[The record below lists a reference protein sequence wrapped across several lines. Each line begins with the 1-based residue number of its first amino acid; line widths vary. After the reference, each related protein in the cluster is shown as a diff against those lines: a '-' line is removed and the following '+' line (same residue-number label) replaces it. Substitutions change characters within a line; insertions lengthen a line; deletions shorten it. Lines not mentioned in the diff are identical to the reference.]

1 MLIPEICEEIRVFGT
16 HTTLILAGYGPVVQ
30 KIEVLDVLLHGQS
43 DVINGLVASRGNA
56 PIDQLAFTYWSE
68 DGKLNL
74 KIEPAR
80 GRLMKWLM
88 LAQTL
93 QGILQF
99 MEIYGYHAVRQFTAL
114 DDEAG
119 IVGWGTLQHY
129 KPRAIGVNASS
140 PVEIS

>member
-16 HTTLILAGYGPVVQ
+16 HTSLILAGYGPVLQ
-30 KIEVLDVLLHGQS
+30 KVEVLDVLFQGQS
-43 DVINGLVASRGNA
+43 DVINGLVASKGNA
-56 PIDQLAFTYWSE
+56 PIARLAFTYWSE
-68 DGKLNL
+68 EARVYM
-74 KIEPAR
+74 KIEPAE
-80 GRLMKWLM
+80 GRVMKWLM

-99 MEIYGYHAVRQFTAL
+99 MEIYGYRAVRKFTTL

-119 IVGWGTLQHY
+119 IVGSGTLAYY

-140 PVEIS
+140 PVETS